1 MKKNLDKKFNV
12 LYNTKIKK
20 VYAMKMKAIGKT
32 IEREKMSLAESI
44 LSSSICETH
53 WSVWKKEENRI
64 I

>member
-1 MKKNLDKKFNV
+1 
-12 LYNTKIKK
+12 
-20 VYAMKMKAIGKT
+20 MKMKAIDKT

-53 WSVWKKEENRI
+53 WSVLKKEENKI

>member
-1 MKKNLDKKFNV
+1 
-12 LYNTKIKK
+12 
-20 VYAMKMKAIGKT
+20 MKMKAIDKT

-53 WSVWKKEENRI
+53 WSVWKKEENKI